1 MKVLLTLK
9 LLSNSISEMV
19 MFQRSVLFLQISCFI
34 THVVF
39 ADMLFFSMQVV
50 FKFHLLIYCPQYI
63 YLVIHIYL
71 GYSWRVIILLTLV
84 TIQNQ
89 PSRGFLRKGA
99 LKICRKF
106 TGEHPYRSAISIKL
120 QSNFIE
126 ITLRHGCT
134 PVNLVRIFWAP
145 FLKNISERVLPT
157 VN

>member
-1 MKVLLTLK
+1 M
-9 LLSNSISEMV
+9 LSDSISDMV
-19 MFQRSVLFLQISCFI
+19 MFQRSVLFLQISCFV

-89 PSRGFLRKGA
+89 PSRGFLRKRCTENMQEIYRRTPIPKCDFNKVTKQLYWNHTSTRVYSCKFGA
-99 LKICRKF
+99 YFLS
-106 TGEHPYRSAISIKL
+106 TIS
-120 QSNFIE
+120 
-126 ITLRHGCT
+126 
-134 PVNLVRIFWAP
+134 
-145 FLKNISERVLPT
+145 
-157 VN
+157 